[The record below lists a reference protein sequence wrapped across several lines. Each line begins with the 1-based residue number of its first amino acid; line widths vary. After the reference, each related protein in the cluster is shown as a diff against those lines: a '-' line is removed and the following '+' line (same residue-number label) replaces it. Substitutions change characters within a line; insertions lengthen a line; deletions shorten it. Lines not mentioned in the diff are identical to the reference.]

1 MPTLVRMD
9 NSIAHGLITQSM
21 ITKALKFI
29 EMDSIIIEC
38 IGAQIKFNLLR
49 WPVTHNRAYYYT
61 RHHPQSHFFKKR
73 KDYLIYADLSPK

>member
-1 MPTLVRMD
+1 MTYASQSELTALFYGLMTLVLICTILEEMVHPQMPTLVRMD

-49 WPVTHNRAYYYT
+49 
-61 RHHPQSHFFKKR
+61 
-73 KDYLIYADLSPK
+73 